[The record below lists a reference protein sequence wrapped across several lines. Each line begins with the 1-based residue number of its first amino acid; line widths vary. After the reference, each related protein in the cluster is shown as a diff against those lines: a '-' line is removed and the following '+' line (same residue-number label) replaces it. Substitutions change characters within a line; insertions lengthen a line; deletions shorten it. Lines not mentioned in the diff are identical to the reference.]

1 MSAVL
6 ALALASGVWFGARDP
21 APIISEGVLEAP
33 GEDRSI
39 TVHVAGA
46 VLRPGLVE
54 LTGPARVGDA
64 VAQAGGA
71 TPDADLT
78 AVNLAA
84 PLTDGA
90 QVVVPLRSGGP
101 PGGQQEEGGPIHLN
115 TADADRLDGLPGVG
129 PVLAARIVAHR
140 EAHGPFESVE
150 DLLDVPG
157 IGEAKLAEI
166 RQHVVP

>member
-1 MSAVL
+1 ML

-21 APIISEGVLEAP
+21 APITTEGVLQPSAE
-33 GEDRSI
+33 EQTI

-71 TPDADLT
+71 TQDADLT
-78 AVNLAA
+78 AINLAA

-90 QVVVPLRSGGP
+90 QVVVPLRSSGGS
-101 PGGQQEEGGPIHLN
+101 GQPREDGGPIHLN
-115 TADADRLDGLPGVG
+115 TADADQLDGLPGVG

-140 EAHGPFESVE
+140 EAHGPFETVE

-166 RQHVVP
+166 RSHVVP